1 MFKSPNL
8 RKCFVI
14 SHSRP
19 NRSQKLQAMSLPI
32 RWRWLIMVI
41 YCLTSKPLPF
51 TFLIFF
57 LGIFSFW
64 YYYISEYDI
73 FFVENVKI
81 VLSESWETLIMHLS
95 VFVFVFCLQLYL
107 FLFVYLYFW
116 PILSR
121 PKCDCGEHRRRSE
134 VTFTFEDCLRAA
146 SAATHISGNS
156 QKKTKIKILEEF

>member
-41 YCLTSKPLPF
+41 YCLTSKPF
-51 TFLIFF
+51 FFRNFLILILLHFRIWHFF
-57 LGIFSFW
+57 A
-64 YYYISEYDI
+64 
-73 FFVENVKI
+73 ENVKI

-107 FLFVYLYFW
+107 LLFVYLYFW

-121 PKCDCGEHRRRSE
+121 PKCDYGEHRRRSE

-156 QKKTKIKILEEF
+156 QKKTKIKILEKF

>member
-1 MFKSPNL
+1 MFRYQSFQAKQVSKAAGDVPPYPLTLADNGNL
-8 RKCFVI
+8 LLDFK
-14 SHSRP
+14 
-19 NRSQKLQAMSLPI
+19 
-32 RWRWLIMVI
+32 
-41 YCLTSKPLPF
+41 TF
-51 TFLIFF
+51 TLYFFNLFFRNFLILILLHFRIWHFF
-57 LGIFSFW
+57 A
-64 YYYISEYDI
+64 
-73 FFVENVKI
+73 ENVKI

-146 SAATHISGNS
+146 SAATHISGNN
-156 QKKTKIKILEEF
+156 QKKTKIKILEKF